1 MKRNITF
8 FLIVVSLLFSS
19 ESAWSQKSFEFS
31 GNRTKD
37 KVNFKL
43 INNLVLIPVKV
54 NGVSLTF
61 LLDSGASSTV
71 IFSFEDTDSIQ
82 LYNYSMIKL
91 RGLGKGEP
99 VDALKSEGN
108 TVEIGKAKS
117 SDQTIFVVFDGALN
131 FSSRLGYPVHG
142 IIGYDFLKDF
152 VVEVNNQRER
162 LRFFK
167 PDSYKKKN
175 CRRCIIKEIYLK
187 KNKPY
192 ISASYFN
199 GIESIDL
206 NLLIDSGSGD
216 ALWLFEHSDEKILLP
231 SDAFEDYLGLGINGN
246 IYGKRS
252 KVASFTID
260 EFQFSNVNTAYP
272 DVDINDTIIDLGT
285 RNGSIGGEVLKRF
298 NWTIDY
304 TNKFIK
310 LKKNS
315 FFKDPFHYNMSG
327 LTLQQG
333 GFTLVKEQ
341 KSIDSDSY
349 RLNQNESHSVF
360 NLNLSDAVELKLKQ
374 LFEVV
379 EVRKNSPAD
388 LAGIRIGDEI
398 LEINNKPAYQ
408 YELNEINQLF
418 YSREGRTI
426 KMKILRNG
434 IAQKIKF
441 ELKDI

>member
-1 MKRNITF
+1 
-8 FLIVVSLLFSS
+8 
-19 ESAWSQKSFEFS
+19 
-31 GNRTKD
+31 
-37 KVNFKL
+37 
-43 INNLVLIPVKV
+43 
-54 NGVSLTF
+54 
-61 LLDSGASSTV
+61 
-71 IFSFEDTDSIQ
+71 
-82 LYNYSMIKL
+82 MIKL

-117 SDQTIFVVFDGALN
+117 SEHTIFVVFDGALN

-199 GIESIDL
+199 GIESVEL

-216 ALWLFEHSDEKILLP
+216 ALWLFEHSDDKILLP

-252 KVASFTID
+252 KVASFSID
-260 EFQFSNVNTAYP
+260 KFQFSNVNTAYP
-272 DVDINDTIIDLGT
+272 DVDINDTIVDLGT

-298 NWTIDY
+298 NWTIDFK
-304 TNKFIK
+304 NKFVK
-310 LKKNS
+310 FKKNS

-333 GFTLVKEQ
+333 GFMLVKEQ

-388 LAGIRIGDEI
+388 IAGIRIGDEI

-418 YSREGRTI
+418 YSREGKII

>member
-1 MKRNITF
+1 MLII
-8 FLIVVSLLFSS
+8 FLFYSS
-19 ESAWSQKSFEFS
+19 ENAWSQKNFEFS
-31 GNRTKD
+31 GNKTKD

-43 INNLVLIPVKV
+43 INNLILIPVKV
-54 NGVSLTF
+54 NGVPLTF
-61 LLDSGASSTV
+61 LLDTGASSSV
-71 IFSFEDTDSIQ
+71 IFSFEETDSIQ

-152 VVEVNNQRER
+152 VVEVNNQREK

-167 PDSYKKKN
+167 PESYKNKN
-175 CRRCIIKEIYLK
+175 CRRCIIKPIYLK

-192 ISASYFN
+192 IKADYFN

-216 ALWLFEHSDEKILLP
+216 ALWLFEQSNDKIILP

-252 KVASFTID
+252 KVASFSID
-260 EFQFSNVNTAYP
+260 EFEFSNVNTAYP
-272 DVDINDTIIDLGT
+272 DVDINDTIVDLGA
-285 RNGSIGGEVLKRF
+285 RNGSIGGELLKRF

-304 TNKFIK
+304 NNQFVKF
-310 LKKNS
+310 KKNR
-315 FFKDPFHYNMSG
+315 FYDDPFHYNMSG

-333 GFTLVKEQ
+333 GFALVKEQ
-341 KSIDSDSY
+341 KSINSDSY

-418 YSREGRTI
+418 YSREGRII

-434 IAQKIKF
+434 IEQKLKF
-441 ELKDI
+441 ELKDL